1 MYFMRSTRSFKF
13 KLFNVVMGIFV
24 VLKLLHIRQHRARTK
39 QPNLSRKS
47 KNLRI
52 KPLTL
57 PLIDI
62 ILMNDEMDMLEYR
75 LKLHR
80 SIVTKF
86 VIVESN
92 LTFKGRPKPLYAK
105 SLLATGKLEQF
116 NIEVLQVPFSQSERE
131 SNDTWVK
138 ELATRRFIGYWI
150 SQHYPNATVTLSD
163 VDELFDTEALQK
175 VLQTPELNNLPC
187 FFYPCDFFTME
198 KRVP

>member
-1 MYFMRSTRSFKF
+1 MRSTRSFIF

-24 VLKLLHIRQHRARTK
+24 VLKLLHIRQHRVITK

-92 LTFKGRPKPLYAK
+92 LTFKG
-105 SLLATGKLEQF
+105 KLDIQGPTQAF
-116 NIEVLQVPFSQSERE
+116 VCKVSI
-131 SNDTWVK
+131 SN
-138 ELATRRFIGYWI
+138 R
-150 SQHYPNATVTLSD
+150 
-163 VDELFDTEALQK
+163 
-175 VLQTPELNNLPC
+175 
-187 FFYPCDFFTME
+187 
-198 KRVP
+198 

>member
-13 KLFNVVMGIFV
+13 KLFNVGMGIGMGIFV
-24 VLKLLHIRQHRARTK
+24 VLKLLHIRQHRVRTK

-52 KPLTL
+52 NPLTL

-62 ILMNDEMDMLEYR
+62 ILVNDEMDMLEYR

-92 LTFKGRPKPLYAK
+92 LT
-105 SLLATGKLEQF
+105 
-116 NIEVLQVPFSQSERE
+116 SQ
-131 SNDTWVK
+131 T
-138 ELATRRFIGYWI
+138 
-150 SQHYPNATVTLSD
+150 
-163 VDELFDTEALQK
+163 
-175 VLQTPELNNLPC
+175 
-187 FFYPCDFFTME
+187 
-198 KRVP
+198 